1 MCKHLLCVSGHLS
14 TVMLA
19 DNFLKVIIEWS
30 EDICLLHLTCVCDIG
45 WTKNKI
51 CVSVEFVM
59 LKLVGS
65 GRWYFIIYYLQIN
78 VVFIPRDVYMCPFKY
93 SLRWFTNCVSFFF
106 LIPSHTTSNLEDWL
120 FFIRFLYL
128 KELFFLIKYFS

>member
-1 MCKHLLCVSGHLS
+1 MLCVSGHLS